1 MADGG
6 SPSFE
11 QAPKLPETSAE
22 TPEVRASFESPA
34 PTVEKTAES
43 AAPPASASA
52 LVRVAAPVL
61 AKDPVLKSVESVLE
75 EDLGETYAK
84 MPPGLQKRFKK
95 EGERVARRVAEMVR
109 KAKFKAAEVLKL
121 VTGWL
126 KMIPG
131 VQKFFLIQEA
141 KIKTD
146 KLMRL

>member
-1 MADGG
+1 MPDGG

-11 QAPKLPETSAE
+11 RTPKLPESSAE
-22 TPEVRASFESPA
+22 TPEARAAFESPA
-34 PTVEKTAES
+34 PSAER
-43 AAPPASASA
+43 P
-52 LVRVAAPVL
+52 AAPVPAPAPVPARGAAPTAVS

-75 EDLGETYAK
+75 EGLGDTYAK
-84 MPPGLQKRFKK
+84 MAPGLRKKFKM
-95 EGERVARRVAEMVR
+95 EGERVAGRIAEMVR
-109 KAKFKAAEVLKL
+109 KAKFKAVEALKL